1 MPARLPL
8 AFRLILGP
16 ELDLWSKAGHAPIIW
31 WRDDDARAPT
41 GALER
46 LLDLSRRHNAP
57 LTLAAIA
64 GPELAQLVR
73 RVSEGPPIEIAV
85 HGFTHVNRQPEGA
98 GFGEIIDSDTV
109 EDVRE
114 RLDATIA
121 AFHQA
126 GAMPTLFV
134 PPWNNLSR
142 QLLAALPGSALTAV
156 SAFDQAMDETDAV
169 PRIDAHLDVL
179 RWKGGARFRGRWKFL
194 TRMRRLLAHR
204 RTTGAW
210 DEPIGLLTHHLDHD
224 HQTWRFLE
232 TFLMVFPIVPRRA
245 VLDERGEARFA
256 LSA

>member
-73 RVSEGPPIEIAV
+73 RVSEDPPIEIAV

-142 QLLAALPGSALTAV
+142 QLLGALPGSALSAI
-156 SAFDQAMDETDAV
+156 SAFDEAMKETDTV
-169 PRIDAHLDVL
+169 PRVDAHLDVL
-179 RWKGGARFRGRWKFL
+179 RWRGGARFRGRWKFL

-204 RTTGAW
+204 RRSGAW

-232 TFLMVFPIVPRRA
+232 AFLTVFPIVARRA
-245 VLDERGEARFA
+245 LRVEPSQDHPA

>member
-41 GALER
+41 PALER
-46 LLDLSRRHNAP
+46 LLDLSRRHAAP

-64 GPELAQLVR
+64 GPELTQLVR
-73 RVSEGPPIEIAV
+73 RVSEDPHIEIAV

-98 GFGEIIDSDTV
+98 GFGEIIASDTV
-109 EDVRE
+109 EEVRE
-114 RLDATIA
+114 RLNATVT
-121 AFHQA
+121 AFHEA

-142 QLLAALPGSALTAV
+142 QLLGALPGSALSAI
-156 SAFDQAMDETDAV
+156 SAFDEAMKETDTV
-169 PRIDAHLDVL
+169 PRVDAHLDVL
-179 RWKGGARFRGRWKFL
+179 RWRGGARFRGRWKFL

-204 RTTGAW
+204 RRSGAW

-232 TFLMVFPIVPRRA
+232 AFLTVFPIVARRA
-245 VLDERGEARFA
+245 LRVEPSQDHPA